1 MNGIELD
8 SGMMKIVLPRAF
20 DASNAGPG
28 WTNAGIC
35 LYVFTRFATTAGTA
49 AEAAATSV
57 SAAAAAASAAGS
69 AARGR
74 RGVPFMSTSRLGGTG
89 GA

>member
-1 MNGIELD
+1 
-8 SGMMKIVLPRAF
+8 MMKIVLPRAF

-35 LYVFTRFATTAGTA
+35 LYVFTRFETSAGAA

-57 SAAAAAASAAGS
+57 SAAAASAAGS

>member
-20 DASNAGPG
+20 DASIAGPG
-28 WTNAGIC
+28 WTNAGIG
-35 LYVFTRFATTAGTA
+35 LYVFTRFATSAGAA

-57 SAAAAAASAAGS
+57 SAAAASAAGS